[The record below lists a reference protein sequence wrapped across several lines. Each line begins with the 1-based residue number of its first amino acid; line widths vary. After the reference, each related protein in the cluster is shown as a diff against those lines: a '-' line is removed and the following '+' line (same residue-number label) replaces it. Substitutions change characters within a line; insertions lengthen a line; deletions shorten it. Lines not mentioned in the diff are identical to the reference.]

1 MDSAESELVHS
12 SKDKLAKTVTL
23 GTYWRLTGGGLSMQV
38 ACVTDC
44 PTMLWFGLAILSSGQ
59 WARGKIHPL
68 SHSSRS

>member
-1 MDSAESELVHS
+1 MDSSESELVHS

-44 PTMLWFGLAILSSGQ
+44 PTTLLVWASNPQQ
-59 WARGKIHPL
+59 WAVGQRQDPPAL
-68 SHSSRS
+68 A